1 MQNNHDFPEFRKYFR
16 IMALCLIL
24 VVIILAF
31 ANAGAFSGAFGT
43 LFRVLSSALYGFLY
57 AYLLNPFVR
66 FVDRRLV
73 PLLQKGGWKEQK
85 ARKFSRVFGILF
97 AFVVAALLIYLLIE
111 MIVPQLGQSIVGI
124 ANRMPDY
131 YKSIEAW
138 VQRVL
143 EDNPQIKHYAN
154 LALENSYDHLED
166 FVKNDL
172 VGKVQ
177 DVVVSVTT
185 SAYAVVRE
193 VINMVIGLVVAVYV
207 LWSKDQFLAQ
217 SKKMVVAAFDGERA
231 DRIMESGRKIDR
243 IFNGFIIGKLIDS
256 LIIGILCYIGVR
268 ILKMPYPV
276 LLATIVG
283 ITNIIPYFGPIIGT
297 IPCAVLVLL
306 DSPIKCLYF
315 VIFVLVLQQVDGNI
329 IGPKILG
336 GNVGISGFWI
346 LVSITVGG
354 GLFGFLG
361 MLLGVPVFAVIYML
375 VSDMTNR
382 SLEKQGRTTR
392 TWDYF
397 HMNRVQDLPEPDAE
411 EAPEAAAPSEQDGS
425 GKQS

>member
-1 MQNNHDFPEFRKYFR
+1 MQNKHDFQEFRKYLR
-16 IMALCLIL
+16 VMSLCLIL
-24 VVIILAF
+24 LVVILVF
-31 ANAGAFSGAFGT
+31 ANGSAFSGAVATF
-43 LFRVLSSALYGFLY
+43 FRVLSSALYGFLY

-73 PLLQKGGWKEQK
+73 PALQKGGCKEIK
-85 ARKFSRVFGILF
+85 ARKISRVFGIIF
-97 AFVVAALLIYLLIE
+97 AFLVAALLVYLLIE
-111 MIVPQLGQSIVGI
+111 LIVPQLRDSVVKI
-124 ANRMPDY
+124 ANRLPEY
-131 YKSIEAW
+131 YRSIEAW
-138 VQRVL
+138 VLRLL
-143 EDNPQIKHYAN
+143 EHNPQIKEYAN

-166 FVKNDL
+166 FIRNDL

-193 VINMVIGLVVAVYV
+193 VINMVIGVVVAVYV

-217 SKKMVVAAFDGERA
+217 SKKVVVAAFDSERA

-256 LIIGILCYIGVR
+256 LIIGILCYIGVS

-276 LLATIVG
+276 LLATIVS

-297 IPCAVLVLL
+297 IPCAFLVLL
-306 DSPIKCLYF
+306 DSPLKCLYF

-375 VSDMTNR
+375 VNDITNR
-382 SLEKQGRTTR
+382 ALERKGRTTR

-397 HMNRVQDLPEPDAE
+397 HMNRVQDLPTE
-411 EAPEAAAPSEQDGS
+411 EAEDA
-425 GKQS
+425 GKDAGPAEKP

>member
-1 MQNNHDFPEFRKYFR
+1 MQNNHEFQEFRKYLR
-16 IMALCLIL
+16 LISVCLIL
-24 VVIILAF
+24 LVIIFVF
-31 ANAGAFSGAFGT
+31 ANAGAFSGAVAT

-66 FVDRRLV
+66 FVDRRLA
-73 PLLQKGGWKEQK
+73 PALQKRGIMEIK
-85 ARKFSRVFGILF
+85 ARKISRVFGILF
-97 AFVVAALLIYLLIE
+97 AFMVAALLIYLLVE

-124 ANRMPDY
+124 ANKMPEY
-131 YKSIEAW
+131 YKSIENW
-138 VQRVL
+138 MQRLL
-143 EDNPQIKHYAN
+143 EDNPQIKYYVN
-154 LALENSYDHLED
+154 MALENSYDHLED

-177 DVVVSVTT
+177 DVLVSVTT

-193 VINMVIGLVVAVYV
+193 VINMIIGMVVAVYV
-207 LWSKDQFLAQ
+207 LWSKDQFLCQ
-217 SKKMVVAAFDGERA
+217 SKKMVVAAFDSERA
-231 DRIMESGRKIDR
+231 DRIMESGRQIDR

-256 LIIGILCYIGVR
+256 LIIGILCYIGVS

-306 DSPIKCLYF
+306 DSPLKCLYF
-315 VIFVLVLQQVDGNI
+315 VIFVLALQQVDGNI

-375 VSDMTNR
+375 VSDFTNR
-382 SLEKQGRTTR
+382 SLVKKGRTTR

-397 HMNRVQDLPEPDAE
+397 HMNRVQDLPPEESESAAKDA
-411 EAPEAAAPSEQDGS
+411 APEEKKS
-425 GKQS
+425 